1 MQCPERLFLGMTLS
15 VVGRQRPVPSFGGL
29 SYRKKAPEEKS
40 GPLNLLEILSLSS
53 LSVGVFM
60 GLGVTGEYIEH
71 GSKSQYLRGYVKN
84 I

>member
-1 MQCPERLFLGMTLS
+1 MECPERLFLGRTLS
-15 VVGRQRPVPSFGGL
+15 AVGLGRPVPSFGGL
-29 SYRKKAPEEKS
+29 SYRKKEPEKKS

-53 LSVGVFM
+53 LSDGVFM
-60 GLGVTGEYIEH
+60 DWGVTGEYREH